1 MDCAKERAGE
11 IDTLIRVCRS
21 MMTPMDFALRVVP
34 LVGSLTICANFS
46 SASGGIDILIED
58 NQNLSSLVGLEKV
71 YGVNSIAIKSNPLVQ
86 NLNPLANLERVVG
99 ALDVQTNVA
108 LSDCRGLAPVLGWP
122 DGTVQHVG
130 SANISGNDT
139 GCVNE
144 AEILQSVTGPSKPTV
159 ISQSFS
165 IPPGKDDDS
174 IIDMQLNFN
183 PAIAN
188 EIIFPVTGH
197 RATCNSVVY
206 GSDPDPVGAGLG
218 EALLDLKPV
227 TRTLEMAGSAGRN
240 DSAFVA
246 QIEVG
251 LDISHSDPVDL
262 LVKLQNP
269 EGVAVILWDQRS
281 PNSEDLV
288 GTFPTTLTSEESLG
302 GLSRERMG
310 GQWSLVVEDV
320 GQGPIIREGTL
331 NSWDLQISEE
341 SVTEKNF
348 TVGENP
354 SPINIKGVGGSAAY
368 TCTVTALS
376 RLGATP
382 VSDDYAVTIPRLPG
396 QPVISRTDYDDGAV
410 FLYVALSD
418 NGGSAITRYDATCTD
433 GSNSFTG
440 SSTNSRITISGLKNG
455 VAYRCSVTATN
466 ALGESVVSAVSAQIT
481 PQESEDLP
489 GLPIWL
495 IYQATQ

>member
-1 MDCAKERAGE
+1 MKPDSHHFPLMAAARKSIVMFGIVRLRPAMMALFMALYAG
-11 IDTLIRVCRS
+11 
-21 MMTPMDFALRVVP
+21 
-34 LVGSLTICANFS
+34 
-46 SASGGIDILIED
+46 SAVATDGIDILIEG
-58 NQNLSSLVGLEKV
+58 NPNLAGLDGLEQV
-71 YGVNSIAIKSNPLVQ
+71 FGVNSITIKSNPALP

-99 ALDVQTNVA
+99 ALEVQTNVA
-108 LSDCRGLAPVLGWP
+108 LGDCKALAPVLGWP
-122 DGTVQHVG
+122 DGEVQHVG
-130 SANISGNDT
+130 SASISGNAT
-139 GCVNE
+139 GCVTE
-144 AEILQSVTGPSKPTV
+144 TEILQSVLGPSKPT
-159 ISQSFS
+159 IIGQSFS
-165 IPPGKDDDS
+165 IPSGNAGDS
-174 IIDMQLNFN
+174 LINMLLDFN
-183 PAIAN
+183 PAI
-188 EIIFPVTGH
+188 ERETIFRVTGH
-197 RATCNSVVY
+197 RATCSSTVY
-206 GSDPDPVGAGLG
+206 RSDPSPMGTDLAIP
-218 EALLDLKPV
+218 LLDFTPV
-227 TRTLEMAGSAGRN
+227 TRTLAMPGSAGRN

-246 QIEVG
+246 EIEVG
-251 LDISHSDPVDL
+251 VDIAHTDPVDL
-262 LVKLQNP
+262 LVTLKNP
-269 EGVAVILWDQRS
+269 EGVGVVLWDQSS
-281 PNSEDLV
+281 PNSENLV
-288 GTFPTTLTSEESLG
+288 GTFPTTLSPAESLDA
-302 GLSRERMG
+302 LARERMG
-310 GQWSLVVEDV
+310 GRWSLVVEDV

-348 TVGENP
+348 TAGENP

-440 SSTNSRITISGLKNG
+440 SSTNSRITISGLNNG

-481 PQESEDLP
+481 PQESEDLR